1 MGGFDQIPVTSA
13 KSPRLVGMV
22 TLGNCLSYLS
32 TGRVQV
38 SSPVSKVMFSF
49 SKLDEVKPLEK
60 FPTLTEGDES
70 KRSYVEI
77 TMQTPLR
84 VLARFFEWNAA
95 AVITEKD
102 ASVAG
107 PDGLK
112 AVAVATKVDLLT
124 WLV

>member
-1 MGGFDQIPVTSA
+1 
-13 KSPRLVGMV
+13 MV

-124 WLV
+124 WLVRQGRLNQNGSK